1 MPVSGYPSI
10 VLIISVVRERLHMP
24 NRFEICTI
32 VRIEL
37 NSVQATEVVSVIPVV
52 RDRPGGVSMQS
63 FRSSEYYLRRLGR
76 SRRSY
81 GNQAF

>member
-10 VLIISVVRERLHMP
+10 VPIVSVVLERLHMP

-37 NSVQATEVVSVIPVV
+37 NSVQAIEVVSVVPVV
-52 RDRPGGVSMQS
+52 RDRPGSVSM
-63 FRSSEYYLRRLGR
+63 
-76 SRRSY
+76 
-81 GNQAF
+81 